1 MSTLTAAPERIDKS
15 RALRRMASLARAETV
30 LLRRNPA
37 ALGSALIAP
46 LPVAL
51 VTFTNS
57 EVPGEIGAAGVG
69 AVLVAGLTVFTLMLG
84 VYYNLVTALVAR
96 REDFVLKRLRT
107 GEIRDA
113 EIILGT
119 AAPAVAIAWAQVAIA
134 VAVGFA
140 FLDLHMPTNPIL
152 ALGGVVL
159 GTVLC
164 ALLAAAVTIV
174 TSSVEMAQLTATP
187 LLVLSLTFS
196 GAMIP
201 LELLPEPVNR
211 LSQGLPLTPVL
222 DLVRLGLTGTTPSGE
237 VVDLG
242 GSFVAAVLPLVII
255 AAWLFAGTWILR
267 GRFRWEPRR

>member
-1 MSTLTAAPERIDKS
+1 MSAASRI
-15 RALRRMASLARAETV
+15 ASLARAETL

-46 LPVAL
+46 LPLAL
-51 VTFTNS
+51 VPFTNS
-57 EVPGEIGAAGVG
+57 EVPGEVGDVGAG

-107 GEIRDA
+107 GEINDA
-113 EIILGT
+113 EIIMGT
-119 AAPAVAIAWAQVAIA
+119 AAPAVAIVWAQVAIT
-134 VAVGFA
+134 VAVGFL
-140 FLDLHMPTNPIL
+140 FLDLGVPTNPIL
-152 ALGGVVL
+152 ALGGLIL

-164 ALLAAAVTIV
+164 GLLAAAVTIM

-187 LLVLSLTFS
+187 LLVLSLIFS

-201 LELLPEPVNR
+201 LELLPEPVAR
-211 LSQGLPLTPVL
+211 LAHGLPLTPVM
-222 DLVRLGLTGTTPSGE
+222 DLLRLGLTGTTPAGD
-237 VVDLG
+237 VVGLG
-242 GSFVAAVLPLVII
+242 GSFGAAVLPALIL
-255 AAWLFAGTWILR
+255 AAWLAVSAWTVR